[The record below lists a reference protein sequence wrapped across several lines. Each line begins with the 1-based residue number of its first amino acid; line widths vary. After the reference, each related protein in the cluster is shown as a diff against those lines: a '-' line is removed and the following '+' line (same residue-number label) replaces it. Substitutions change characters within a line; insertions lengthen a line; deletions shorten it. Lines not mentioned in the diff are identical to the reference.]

1 MQPQQPH
8 DEEIYRGTLIH
19 VLRRT
24 LQAPS
29 GGQTQFEVVE
39 HPGAV
44 AVVALREDPARP
56 DSPAVA
62 LVRQERPAINRAT
75 WELPAGLVNQVEA
88 GQPEETARR
97 ELREETGYG
106 AGQVRLL
113 TRTYSSPGFT
123 NEAISIYLATGV
135 QPLEGASGPKDPTE
149 ISAVAWVPLEEALA
163 RCDSGE
169 INDSKTQLGLILARE
184 TLERPTDISGGNA
197 MPYSTGSP
205 YPARSAAASQR
216 DPLINTDQTL
226 RLESIMLEE
235 FNYAAS
241 TAYEALEDRG
251 RMFSFYLSIA
261 TALAGGVGALYEFGN
276 RTAESAIVATAL
288 FVLAGF
294 TGLIF
299 LFKIIRIRQAFDDSL
314 LTMNVIKEHYIAQ
327 FKATVPDVETI
338 FRWRMKTMPS
348 GRRFGSLTF
357 LVCFAITFIDSVAL
371 GLAAA
376 LITELVTQDG
386 GTALQRLPTNP
397 VVYIVGAVV
406 FAGVWLAQVA
416 AYQVILQKTGAKY
429 AAKQAAEKADKLGVP
444 SQG

>member
-1 MQPQQPH
+1 
-8 DEEIYRGTLIH
+8 
-19 VLRRT
+19 
-24 LQAPS
+24 
-29 GGQTQFEVVE
+29 
-39 HPGAV
+39 
-44 AVVALREDPARP
+44 
-56 DSPAVA
+56 
-62 LVRQERPAINRAT
+62 
-75 WELPAGLVNQVEA
+75 
-88 GQPEETARR
+88 
-97 ELREETGYG
+97 
-106 AGQVRLL
+106 
-113 TRTYSSPGFT
+113 
-123 NEAISIYLATGV
+123 
-135 QPLEGASGPKDPTE
+135 
-149 ISAVAWVPLEEALA
+149 
-163 RCDSGE
+163 
-169 INDSKTQLGLILARE
+169 
-184 TLERPTDISGGNA
+184 

-314 LTMNVIKEHYIAQ
+314 LTMNVIKEYYIAQ